1 MSADRQH
8 DRGTA
13 DPSDP
18 ARPPIAGVAG
28 ARQLQDHLSIFP
40 SVDRQAQYRLA
51 FDEWQPGL
59 SSCLRP
65 PALRSP

>member
-1 MSADRQH
+1 MLADSQH

-13 DPSDP
+13 DPSNP
-18 ARPPIAGVAG
+18 VRPPITGVAG
-28 ARQLQDHLSIFP
+28 ARQFQDRLSILP
-40 SVDRQAQYRLA
+40 SADRQAQCRLA